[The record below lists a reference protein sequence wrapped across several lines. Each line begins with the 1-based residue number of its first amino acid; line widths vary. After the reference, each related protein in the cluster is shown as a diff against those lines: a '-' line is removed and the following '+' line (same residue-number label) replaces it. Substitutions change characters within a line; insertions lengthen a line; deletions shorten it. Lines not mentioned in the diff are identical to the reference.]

1 MKEGVHAHWVSQ
13 SVTPENSSAALVG
26 GRRGIGAWC
35 LFDWANS
42 AYPTLIVTFVFA
54 TYFTDA
60 VAADPVTGTSQWGW
74 MMSASGVALALLAP
88 VFGAIADY
96 GGRRKP
102 WIAAFTAVAVVTGTA
117 LWWIEADPLFVVPAL
132 LLVALGNTAFE
143 FGQVFYNAM
152 LPDLV
157 AEGWLG
163 RISGWAW
170 GLGYAGGLVSLGLC
184 LVLFIQP
191 DPSPFG
197 LDRAAFEHVRII
209 GPFIALWYAVFC
221 LPMFLLTPDRPS
233 SGVSLAAAVRGGL
246 GSLRDTF
253 LRLGRYRVVAR
264 FLLARLLYIDGL
276 NTLFVFGGIYAKE
289 TLQMTTAEV
298 LLFAIYLNI
307 AAGIGAA
314 LFGWVDELLGA
325 KQTILISVAALT
337 AFGAAI
343 LLVDDKVWFY
353 VIGCA
358 IGIFIGPTQSASR
371 SMMAR
376 LAPPELRT
384 EFFGLFAFSGKVT
397 AFLGPAL
404 VALVTDLTQNQR
416 FGMSTILVFFVAG
429 LIVLWPLADP
439 QSRGPATAQQ
449 G

>member
-1 MKEGVHAHWVSQ
+1 MGRDRQHRRA
-13 SVTPENSSAALVG
+13 VT
-26 GRRGIGAWC
+26 AWC
-35 LFDWANS
+35 FYDWANS

-60 VAADPVTGTSQWGW
+60 VATDPITGTSQWGW
-74 MMSASGVALALLAP
+74 MMSASGVALAVLAP
-88 VFGAIADY
+88 VFGAIADF

-102 WIAAFTAVAVVTGTA
+102 WIAVFTGIAVITAIA
-117 LWWIEADPLFVVPAL
+117 LWWIEADPGFVVPAL
-132 LLVALGNTAFE
+132 LLIAIGNTAFE

-157 AEGWLG
+157 GRGWLG

-170 GLGYAGGLVSLGLC
+170 GLGYAGGLVALGIC

-197 LDRAAFEHVRII
+197 LAREDFEHVRIT
-209 GPFIALWYAVFC
+209 GPFIALWFTLFC
-221 LPMFLLTPDRPS
+221 LPMFIWTPDRPS
-233 SGVSLAAAVRGGL
+233 GGASLAGAVRGGL
-246 GSLRDTF
+246 ASLRDT
-253 LRLGRYRVVAR
+253 LSQLPRYRVIGR

-289 TLQMTTAEV
+289 TLRMTTAEV
-298 LLFAIYLNI
+298 LMFAIYLNV
-307 AAGIGAA
+307 AAGLGAA
-314 LFGWVDELLGA
+314 LFGWVDERLGA
-325 KQTILISVAALT
+325 KRTIMIAVGALT
-337 AFGAAI
+337 VFGAAI
-343 LLVDDKVWFY
+343 LMVDDKLWFY
-353 VIGCA
+353 AVGCA

-371 SMMAR
+371 TMMAR

-416 FGMSTILVFFVAG
+416 LGMATILVFFVAG
-429 LIVLWPLADP
+429 LFVLWPLAEP
-439 QSRGPATAQQ
+439 QPRPAQQ
-449 G
+449 QE

>member
-1 MKEGVHAHWVSQ
+1 MSSESG
-13 SVTPENSSAALVG
+13 SVAPLGSS
-26 GRRGIGAWC
+26 RRVVAAWC
-35 LFDWANS
+35 LYDWANS

-54 TYFTDA
+54 VYFTDA

-74 MMSASGVALALLAP
+74 MMSASGIALAILAP
-88 VFGAIADY
+88 IFGAISDH

-102 WIAAFTAVAVVTGTA
+102 WIATFTALAVVAAVG
-117 LWWIEADPLFVVPAL
+117 LWWIEADPRFVIPAL
-132 LLVALGNTAFE
+132 LLVAIGNTAFE

-157 AEGWLG
+157 SRQWLG

-170 GLGYAGGLVSLGLC
+170 GLGYAGGLTALGVC

-197 LDRAAFEHVRII
+197 LDRDNFEHVRII
-209 GPFIALWYAVFC
+209 GPAIALWFVLFC
-221 LPMFLLTPDRPS
+221 LPMFLITPDRPG
-233 SGVSLAAAVRGGL
+233 SGVSLGAAVRGGL
-246 GSLRDTF
+246 ASLRDTF
-253 LRLGRYRVVAR
+253 LQLRRYRVIAR

-289 TLQMTTAEV
+289 SLQMTTAEV
-298 LLFAIYLNI
+298 LMFAIYLNI

-314 LFGWVDELLGA
+314 LFGWVDERIGA

-343 LLVDDKVWFY
+343 LLIDDKLWFY
-353 VIGCA
+353 LIGCA
-358 IGIFIGPTQSASR
+358 IGVFIGPTQSASR

-376 LAPPELRT
+376 LAPPALRT

-404 VALVTDLTQNQR
+404 VALVTQLTESQR
-416 FGMSTILVFFVAG
+416 LGMATILVFFVAG
-429 LIVLWPLADP
+429 FLVLWPLADP
-439 QSRGPATAQQ
+439 QAGRQTEPQQ